1 MAFKLI
7 TVLCATLAFANAGL
21 LAQTA
26 YSAPVAHYAAAAPVA
41 HYSSAPAVSHVYSS
55 IGAVQTQQRAVLAH
69 GKPPHLVYLMAFLSG

>member
-21 LAQTA
+21 LTQTA
-26 YSAPVAHYAAAAPVA
+26 YSAPVAHYAASAAPVA

-55 IGAVQTQQRAVLAH
+55 IGAVHTQQRAVLAH
-69 GKPPHLVYLMAFLSG
+69 GKLPLFH